1 MIRLP
6 HLRHLLLLAFVM
18 AWPACHASPSPKTPT
33 EALFQQR
40 CGNCHDL
47 PKPTDYSD
55 RDWPRVIAQMS
66 GNAGLSEAQ
75 AQELL
80 AWLRANNDV
89 APRP

>member
-1 MIRLP
+1 MNKP
-6 HLRHLLLLAFVM
+6 FYLRGLLLSALVST
-18 AWPACHASPSPKTPT
+18 WPACHASPPPKSPT

-55 RDWPRVIAQMS
+55 RDWQRVVAQMA

-80 AWLRANNDV
+80 TWLRANNDV
-89 APRP
+89 AQRQ